1 MDDTSRH
8 LAPVL
13 CGRSRTATGGW
24 LDLQQP
30 SSNRNNDGVG
40 SVIGLELV
48 DQIPDVEIDRG
59 F

>member
-1 MDDTSRH
+1 MDDKSRR
-8 LAPVL
+8 LAIVS
-13 CGRSRTATGGW
+13 CERSRTATGGW

-30 SSNRNNDGVG
+30 SPNCNNYGMG
-40 SVIGLELV
+40 SVIGLEFV